1 MDPRLRQRWVETR
14 RREGRRR
21 LRVAAGVV
29 AVGLLGGA
37 SWAAARSPVLDVD
50 RLVVE
55 GAARSGARLVAETSA
70 VRRGQAMLD
79 IDRGAAARKVSAL
92 PWVLRAEVRREWP
105 DTVRIRVSERLP
117 VAVTRAN
124 AGAWALLD
132 RSARVLAVVPSPPPG
147 LAVLDGLPE
156 AAAPGTR
163 LGARAAEGLGVVTA
177 LPPALGARVAAVE
190 VGDEGVSLRLA
201 PVGEVR
207 LGPPEALGDK
217 LQAALTVLGVVDGRT
232 VATLDVRIPA
242 APVLTRR

>member
-21 LRVAAGVV
+21 LRVAAGIV

-55 GAARSGARLVAETSA
+55 GAARSGAGTSG
-70 VRRGQAMLD
+70 VRRGQPMLD